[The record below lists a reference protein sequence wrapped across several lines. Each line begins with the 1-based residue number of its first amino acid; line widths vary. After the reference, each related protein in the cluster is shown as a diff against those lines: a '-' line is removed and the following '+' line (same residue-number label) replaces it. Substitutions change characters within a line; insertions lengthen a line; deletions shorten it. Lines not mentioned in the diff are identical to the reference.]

1 MSTMTTATT
10 MLQQYLDAETAIL
23 AGKTVQFAGRTHT
36 MESLDMIQK
45 GRREW
50 EVRVNAEAAKAA
62 RTPTIGGLGYKVA
75 RFD

>member
-1 MSTMTTATT
+1 MTTATD
-10 MLQQYLDAETAIL
+10 MLQKYLDAEAALL
-23 AGKTVQFAGRTHT
+23 AGKTIQFAGRTHT

-50 EVRVNAEAAKAA
+50 EGKVATESRNAAGV
-62 RTPTIGGLGYKVA
+62 PTMGGMGYKVA

>member
-1 MSTMTTATT
+1 MTTATD
-10 MLQQYLDAETAIL
+10 MLAKYIEAEAAL
-23 AGKTVQFAGRTHT
+23 LGGKTIQFNGRTLT

-50 EVRVNAEAAKAA
+50 EGRVNSENNAAKK
-62 RTPTIGGLGYKVA
+62 TPTIGGLGYSVA

>member
-1 MSTMTTATT
+1 MTTATD
-10 MLQQYLDAETAIL
+10 MLQQYLDAEAALL
-23 AGKTVQFAGRTHT
+23 AGKTIQFAGRTHT

-50 EVRVNAEAAKAA
+50 EGKVATEARNTAGV
-62 RTPTIGGLGYKVA
+62 PTMGGLGYKVA